1 MKVLSSFIGMLHLN
15 FPSAYIAFV
24 TNFAWSFGLFGE
36 SEAIQSAIEGM
47 RRGTGSSLSEES
59 QAPAAYADRNLS
71 PYNLAVRAVSS
82 GSQNRSI
89 DIGSFVG
96 GTASQPPNSTHGF
109 LTPVTITGSSQ
120 TLEPG
125 IPVYVNYV
133 NVATG
138 NAFMTLFFT
147 LLFLFLT
154 FGALHL
160 AILGCLRWAAKYRKR
175 GAEAKLAEFRTIF
188 ASNAIRLVI
197 VTSLV
202 PLIHAY

>member
-1 MKVLSSFIGMLHLN
+1 MKPLNGSIGMLHLN

-36 SEAIQSAIEGM
+36 SDAIQSAIERM
-47 RRGTGSSLSEES
+47 RRGTGSSLSEGS
-59 QAPAAYADRNLS
+59 QAPAAYADRTLS

-96 GTASQPPNSTHGF
+96 GTASQPPNATHGF
-109 LTPVTITGSSQ
+109 LTPVTITGSGQ

-138 NAFMTLFFT
+138 NAFMTFFFT
-147 LLFLFLT
+147 LLFLVLT

-160 AILGCLRWAAKYRKR
+160 VILGCLRWAARYGRR

-188 ASNAIRLVI
+188 TSNAIRLVI
-197 VTSLV
+197 VASLV
-202 PLIHAY
+202 PLVHTY